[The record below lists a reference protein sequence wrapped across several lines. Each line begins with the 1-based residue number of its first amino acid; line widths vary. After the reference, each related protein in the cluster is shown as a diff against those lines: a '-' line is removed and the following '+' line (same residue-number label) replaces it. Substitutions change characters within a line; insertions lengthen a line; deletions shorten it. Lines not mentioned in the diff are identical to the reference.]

1 MAMGAAYKIA
11 TGSETGTF
19 TVTSSISGRAAMC
32 LMSVKNWH
40 GTTPPEIAFSGAT
53 STTAQDPPNLDPGG
67 WAAADTLWIAVAAGG
82 QTSLTGSWGGIT
94 SAPTNYTNYGES
106 AIAGGDV
113 VGACQVAV
121 AFRGLNAS
129 AENPGA
135 FTTDTS
141 PEIERA
147 ATIAVRPVPAQ
158 IVTLTPA
165 TETDTPG
172 TLLQVHSAGPAAEAD
187 GAQALSFVKPIHKT
201 LGAATETDAAQ
212 ALSITHEGGAQDF
225 DLLPA
230 AEADTAQALS
240 FDKPIRKTLGVAAE
254 TDSAQVLS
262 FEKPIFKTL
271 GPAAEAD
278 GAQALSFDKPIHK
291 TLGAATEA
299 DTAPALDVGGPR
311 ALNPALEVDAAQALD
326 YAKPIIKAL
335 AAATET
341 DTAGHLTQVHSLA
354 PTSETD
360 VAQVLSISGGGEPT
374 GVSITPAAE
383 TDTAQALGV
392 EKHVTIAPAGLIVG
406 PPPFFD
412 FIPNEL
418 AVALSYEVESGGQQ
432 VTLAPAAES
441 DAAQALTAAKRP
453 AVGPAL
459 ETDMAQ
465 ALSIQAP
472 IYVTLVA
479 ATELDEALVLPLGIP
494 PITHPPLGGTF
505 TEAPSG
511 GTVTVVV
518 RGGSVVEY
526 QRGGVIDG
534 APTGGSIDDASS
546 GGDVD
551 APVRSGDVVEVLTGA
566 EVY

>member
-19 TVTSSISGRAAMC
+19 TVTSSISGRAAMA
-32 LMSVKNWH
+32 LMSVKDWH
-40 GTTPPEIAFSGAT
+40 GTTPPEVAFSGAT
-53 STTAQDPPNLDPGG
+53 TATAQDPPNLDPGG

-94 SAPTNYTNYGES
+94 SAPTNYTDYGES

-121 AFRGLNAS
+121 AFRGVNAT
-129 AENPGA
+129 AENPGS

-147 ATIAVRPVPAQ
+147 ATIAVRPIPATE
-158 IVTLTPA
+158 VTLTPA

-172 TLLQVHSAGPAAEAD
+172 VLLQVHSASPVAETD
-187 GAQALSFVKPIHKT
+187 GAQALSYSKPILKT
-201 LGAATETDAAQ
+201 LGAATETDVAAVLSVSQEGPQEVAITPAVETDAAQ
-212 ALSITHEGGAQDF
+212 VLSFVKPIVETVG
-225 DLLPA
+225 PA
-230 AEADTAQALS
+230 AETDTAQPLS
-240 FDKPIRKTLGVAAE
+240 YAKPIRKT
-254 TDSAQVLS
+254 
-262 FEKPIFKTL
+262 I
-271 GPAAEAD
+271 
-278 GAQALSFDKPIHK
+278 
-291 TLGAATEA
+291 GAATET
-299 DTAPALDVGGPR
+299 DTALALDVGGPR
-311 ALNPALEVDAAQALD
+311 TLNPALETNTAQALD
-326 YAKPIIKAL
+326 YAKPIIKTLGPATETDTPGHL
-335 AAATET
+335 LQAHSLGATTETDTAQPLTVTGGGEATQVTITPATET
-341 DTAGHLTQVHSLA
+341 DTAHT
-354 PTSETD
+354 
-360 VAQVLSISGGGEPT
+360 LS
-374 GVSITPAAE
+374 AA
-383 TDTAQALGV
+383 
-392 EKHVTIAPAGLIVG
+392 KHVTIAPAGLIIG

-459 ETDMAQ
+459 ETDTAQ

-494 PITHPPLGGTF
+494 PVTHPPLGGTF